1 MSLNCFKVK
10 YKIFLLELLQKYEEL
25 FDSNLGK
32 ETGSNYIIELK
43 EDAKPFYTKP
53 LPIPNTHKLTLKKEI
68 NGSIKIG

>member
-43 EDAKPFYTKP
+43 EDAKTY
-53 LPIPNTHKLTLKKEI
+53 
-68 NGSIKIG
+68 